1 MKTQSSEQW
10 SNYKLK
16 STHDAK
22 ITHILTRILPRK
34 IPLQWDRLT
43 DKPTSLYARCPENW
57 WSFACDDY
65 HRGSHVRLALLFAT
79 ILFWIY
85 FGENYECGISF
96 NINHEKAHTGLDF
109 HLRSLKRQLNDL
121 NLFFPVLS
129 FDMLRRVC
137 CVGWEFSRLT
147 MKWLIGSF
155 TSDGFKFELSL
166 SRYQI
171 STSTP
176 LNSSLMFLTRWF
188 NSLLAVFFPTSI
200 AKQNAR
206 GSAAWKSMR

>member
-22 ITHILTRILPRK
+22 ITHILTRFLPRK

-137 CVGWEFSRLT
+137 CVGWEFSHFVAFSGWRWND
-147 MKWLIGSF
+147 WLAHSPRTG
-155 TSDGFKFELSL
+155 LSL
-166 SRYQI
+166 
-171 STSTP
+171 
-176 LNSSLMFLTRWF
+176 N
-188 NSLLAVFFPTSI
+188 FPYRVI
-200 AKQNAR
+200 
-206 GSAAWKSMR
+206 KSQLQRL